1 MDGETPQ
8 QNVPDRV
15 GELSE
20 PQQTQQENNAQQQ
33 QEESQGEEPIVPA
46 EGISKSEDAKEEPN
60 PAEESVT
67 NVGAAQETS
76 KTENG
81 SAVEMI
87 TEQGTETTGEKKEDQ
102 PEETGLEK
110 SQEAEEEHDNLFGE
124 QEEEEKGDEDDS
136 HVNNEQGSEVSGKKP
151 EAVEEMKAQA
161 ETDDKSEEA
170 DTIKEKE
177 QQQQEAEDAKQQ
189 DPQTEEPKADD
200 SLVEPSELAKQPE
213 NAEPRKTEQETENLK
228 STGIFESNSG
238 SNNDIDDLF
247 NDPNLPPVDND
258 DPNDVDFT
266 MQNNDDDDNDED
278 NDNGNE
284 KGKVNAGEDEDVGMI
299 ESGESK
305 AKADEASVDGEGI
318 IMKDDTKPTVEG
330 NTDSA
335 GAGPGANGADENV
348 QQEKNLKE
356 EGADNPHRPVT
367 KLPNPELEG
376 KPKQEPEVSLSSI
389 GRQTHTIVLPSYSS
403 WFNLST
409 IHEIERES
417 LPEFFQTSNKN
428 KTAEI
433 YMKYRNF
440 MINSYRLNPNDY
452 LSYTAVRRNLI
463 GDAGSLLRLHKF
475 LTKWGL
481 INYQV
486 RPETKPKQSEP
497 PYTGDFVIDYDTP
510 RGMFPFESYKPPT
523 SFPDLSKFKA
533 ILAPPT
539 SITEENNNKVVE
551 RGGGEAAALGE
562 NSATTDGP
570 PLKKRKIIKP
580 DINENWSEDS
590 LKKLVEGV
598 SKHKNDWYKIA
609 EYVGE
614 NKTPDECIIRF
625 LQLPIEDKFL
635 EDNKDLLGP
644 LKYIPNLSFSPSDN
658 PIMSTLSFLVNMV
671 DTDVAIA
678 ASNRAIK
685 VMDKKL
691 EKKLN
696 SFKDINNEKK
706 AIEDTADPLKDIKDA
721 AVNSFGIIGARSRL
735 FATFEE
741 REMHKSLVNI
751 VQHQL
756 KIVDMKLAK
765 LTSLEKEFELQRK
778 QLEKKSNE
786 LLEEKLAIFKYNNAA
801 TSKLLQAVSLLES
814 KDDYKDVDVAKIKS
828 LITQSKEVLYK
839 PPRKQLNILEEGEV
853 DESGENLNESVK
865 PISFEA
871 PMLYRYWSG

>member
-46 EGISKSEDAKEEPN
+46 EDISKSEDAKGEPN
-60 PAEESVT
+60 PAEESVA
-67 NVGAAQETS
+67 NAGAAQETS

-81 SAVEMI
+81 SAVEVI

-102 PEETGLEK
+102 SEETGLEK

-189 DPQTEEPKADD
+189 DPQTKEPKADD